1 MPCMAE
7 AGGTGEATGDDLVEI
22 LDEDGRSEILGLA
35 SAVRR
40 LGSILPSDIAGAGKD
55 ALPAAKSLLGKVF
68 SIVLVLVGTVLGWVR
83 ALVVLGIVLAVID
96 AGLFLWPRRDDS
108 LFVFGAVL
116 VLAAALVPAFVLN
129 LLGKRFAAF
138 RDGVVTIGE
147 RLPELTSLPRD
158 IVDGLEELA
167 PDLEKTAKRR
177 LPGRLIGS
185 ARAFVRISKVV
196 RSIIGHHKELF
207 TASTTVMQY
216 GPTDVFLAIYGLLGL
231 LGLAL
236 AMPVFA
242 LWAILG

>member
-1 MPCMAE
+1 MPRMAE
-7 AGGTGEATGDDLVEI
+7 AGGTGEEI
-22 LDEDGRSEILGLA
+22 VDVLDEDGRSEILGLA

-55 ALPAAKSLLGKVF
+55 ALPAAKSMLGKVF
-68 SIVLVLVGTVLGWVR
+68 SIVLMLVGTVLGWVR
-83 ALVVLGIVLAVID
+83 ALVILGIVLAVID
-96 AGLFLWPRRDDS
+96 AGLFLFPRRDDS
-108 LFVFGAVL
+108 FFVIGAVIVL
-116 VLAAALVPAFVLN
+116 VVALVPAFVLN

-158 IVDGLEELA
+158 IIDGFEELA
-167 PDLEKTAKRR
+167 PDLEKTANRR

-185 ARAFVRISKVV
+185 ARAFVRISKLV
-196 RSIIGHHKELF
+196 RSIIDHHKELF
-207 TASTTVMQY
+207 SASTTVIQY